1 MFLTMIF
8 LAFQSFILISNSRH
22 LLYRLCEFG
31 KVKVTY
37 KIIFRF
43 ILLFQ
48 VFKCFNVHKTH
59 SFFPAVHYCRTSIAP
74 FSERFILV
82 SVSFKACLPQ
92 VQFALIGYLSQE

>member
-59 SFFPAVHYCRTSIAP
+59 SFFLLSITAAP
-74 FSERFILV
+74 LLPLSLNA
-82 SVSFKACLPQ
+82 SF
-92 VQFALIGYLSQE
+92 